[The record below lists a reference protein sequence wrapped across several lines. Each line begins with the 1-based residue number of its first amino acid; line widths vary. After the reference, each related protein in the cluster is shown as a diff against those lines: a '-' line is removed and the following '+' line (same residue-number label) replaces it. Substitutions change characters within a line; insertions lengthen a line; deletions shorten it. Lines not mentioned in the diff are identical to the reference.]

1 MVEVLPIDR
10 QPSMEICSD
19 CGEPIAK
26 DAPRGLCTRCLLS
39 LGFSEDHEPGEATA
53 VGSRPG
59 ALPQAA
65 PRAPEFLSAQTR
77 FFADYELIEEIAR
90 GGMGTVFKARQIS
103 LNRLVA
109 IKVISAGTFATEE
122 LVKRFKAEA
131 EAAASLKH
139 PNIVPIHEIGAHEG
153 LHFFSMD
160 LVEGPTLRDAL
171 AGRGGRRA
179 MNSGAAAHRSPLG
192 ARLHESV
199 TATAYP
205 PTEAAGLIA
214 TVARA
219 VHYAHQRGVLHRDLK
234 PGNILLDAQG
244 EPHLTDFGLAKLI
257 EKESTL
263 THTNAVLGT
272 PAYMS
277 PEQARGQTKDVTTA
291 ADVYG
296 LGTVLYEMLT
306 GSPPFS
312 GGTSMETIRQ
322 VLDHDPR
329 RPSLIN
335 PSVDPDLETIC
346 LKCLEKDPG
355 LRYGSAEGLAEDLER
370 WSRHEPIEARASTT
384 LQRVRK
390 WMRRRPAVAALAGAS
405 LILLLTLA
413 LGATAFSIRL
423 QQERDQVEANL
434 YVAETSMAFAAWER
448 GNLRLPWTLLEKQR
462 PKPGR
467 PDRRGFEWHYL
478 DALCQERAL
487 DTLSGGPS
495 LPPAARQIFGLACS
509 PAGRLVATGE
519 LDGRIRLWDLMTRQE
534 VGVLQSQSHW
544 IYGVA
549 ISFDGKRLV
558 SSTRLER
565 FDVWDL
571 DQRTLIAHLVGTP
584 TSEPFAATW
593 SPDDRLIATTA
604 HQGGLYNRTL
614 PGPVV
619 VWDGRTHSKIF
630 DLHGHTSNA
639 WKPAFSPDGRL
650 LATPHADGTIL
661 LWDLASRHP
670 LRSLKRH
677 GNIVSCV
684 RFSPD
689 GQWLA
694 SSSLDHSV
702 RLWRVTGDES
712 ITLGSHMAPVDSV
725 AFSPDGRWLASGSR
739 DHTAKLWDL
748 SHLVPDSRD
757 PSARI
762 GDPFDRARRPLTLRG
777 HVGRIWSVDFT
788 PDSQLLVTASV
799 DGTVKLWDGRTID
812 SRHAEADNSTTLG
825 THFSPDSRRNI
836 REEGGQ
842 VVIRDV
848 DTEQTLATLPVS
860 HAAFSP
866 DRKRILGVFGTN
878 RFGVWDAVSLARL
891 PDQDVDTVVEG
902 DLVFSPDGRWLALR
916 RASGSSAG
924 SPGAIDVRDTTDWR
938 RRGLWAP
945 DSSGAKPFLSV
956 GFSHDGQMLAGA
968 SEEGSVHILNVPSWR
983 PARFP
988 TRSQLAAR
996 AIAWVP
1002 RTHILCVGSLDGRVH
1017 TWNVDTDEAHELQ
1030 PEAGNVVSVAIS
1042 PDARTLA
1049 IGTQDG
1055 VLKLI
1060 NLPTQRE
1067 IAVLKGHL
1075 TWIGML
1081 AFSPDGSRLVSTG
1094 GDSARVWIAGA
1105 RNEGR

>member
-1 MVEVLPIDR
+1 
-10 QPSMEICSD
+10 MEICSD

-26 DAPRGLCTRCLLS
+26 DAPRGLCIRCLLS
-39 LGFSEDHEPGEATA
+39 LGLSKDGEATA
-53 VGSRPG
+53 VGSP
-59 ALPQAA
+59 ADPPPQTA
-65 PRAPEFLSAQTR
+65 PRASEFLSGRAR
-77 FFADYELIEEIAR
+77 YFADYELLEEIAR
-90 GGMGTVFKARQIS
+90 GGMGTVFKARQVS

-109 IKVISAGTFATEE
+109 LKVISAGTFATDD

-131 EAAASLKH
+131 EAAASLMH

-153 LHFFSMD
+153 LHYFSMD

-171 AGRGGRRA
+171 ASRGHRRG
-179 MNSGAAAHRSPLG
+179 MTSVEAARRSSAPPSPG
-192 ARLHESV
+192 EPTIS
-199 TATAYP
+199 TAYP
-205 PTEAAGLIA
+205 PSEAAGLMA

-234 PGNILLDAQG
+234 PGNILMDAQG
-244 EPHLTDFGLAKLI
+244 VPHLTDFGLAKLI

-322 VLDHDPR
+322 VLDQDPR
-329 RPSLIN
+329 RPSLLN
-335 PSVDPDLETIC
+335 PAVDPDLETIC
-346 LKCLEKDPG
+346 LKCLEKDPA
-355 LRYGSAEGLAEDLER
+355 LRYGSAEGFAEDLER
-370 WSRHEPIEARASTT
+370 WSRHETIQARASTNF
-384 LQRVRK
+384 QRLRK

-405 LILLLTLA
+405 LVLLLTLA
-413 LGATAFSIRL
+413 IGATAFSLHLRT
-423 QQERDQVEANL
+423 ERNKAEANL

-448 GNLRLPWTLLEKQR
+448 GNFRLPGTLLENQR

-467 PDRRGFEWHYL
+467 PERRGFEWYYL
-478 DALCQERAL
+478 DALCRERAL
-487 DTLSGGPS
+487 DTLPGGPT
-495 LPPAARQIFGLACS
+495 LPPAARQVFGLACS

-534 VGVLQSQSHW
+534 VGVLQSQSGW
-544 IYGVA
+544 VYGVA
-549 ISFDGKRLV
+549 FSNDGKRLV
-558 SSTRLER
+558 SSTNWER

-571 DQRTLIAHLVGTP
+571 DRRTLITHLMGQATCA
-584 TSEPFAATW
+584 PFAAAW
-593 SPDDRLIATTA
+593 SPDDRLIVTTA

-614 PGPVV
+614 PGQIVI
-619 VWDGRTHSKIF
+619 WDGHTHSKLL
-630 DLHGHTSNA
+630 DLQGHTSNA

-650 LATPHADGTIL
+650 LATPHADGSIM
-661 LWDLASRHP
+661 LWDLASRRP
-670 LRSLKRH
+670 LRSFLRH

-694 SSSLDHSV
+694 SASLDHSV

-712 ITLGSHMAPVDSV
+712 NTLGSHEGPVDSV

-748 SHLVPDSRD
+748 SQLAPGSRD
-757 PSARI
+757 RTVKVADPSS
-762 GDPFDRARRPLTLRG
+762 RAGRPLTLRG
-777 HVGRIWSVDFT
+777 HVGRIWTVDFT
-788 PDSQLLVTASV
+788 PDSQLLVTGSV
-799 DGTVKLWDGRTID
+799 DGTVKLWDVRTLD
-812 SRHAEADNSTTLG
+812 SRHAQTDNFTALG
-825 THFSPDSRRNI
+825 TGFSPDGRRNI
-836 REEGGQ
+836 REEEGQ
-842 VVIRDV
+842 AVIRDV
-848 DTEQTLATLPVS
+848 ESEQTLATLPVS

-866 DRKRILGVFGTN
+866 DRKRIVGVFGTN
-878 RFGVWDAVSLARL
+878 RFGVWDARSLARL
-891 PDQDVDTVVEG
+891 PDQDVDTVVDG
-902 DLVFSPDGRWLALR
+902 DIVFSPDGQWLALR
-916 RASGSSAG
+916 RGSASSAG
-924 SPGAIDVRDTTDWR
+924 DPGVVDVRETTDWR
-938 RRGLWAP
+938 RRGIWAP
-945 DSSGAKPFLSV
+945 GPTAAKPLLSL
-956 GFSHDGQMLAGA
+956 GFSHDGQLLAGVG
-968 SEEGSVHILNVPSWR
+968 EEGSVHILDVRSWR

-988 TRSQLAAR
+988 TRSHLAAR

-1017 TWNVDTDEAHELQ
+1017 IWNVDTDQSDELQ
-1030 PEAGNVVSVAIS
+1030 PEAGNVISVAIS

-1055 VLKLI
+1055 ILKLI
-1060 NLPTQRE
+1060 NLPTRRE
-1067 IAVLKGHL
+1067 IAVLYGHL

-1081 AFSPDGSRLVSTG
+1081 AFSPDGSRLVSTS
-1094 GDSARVWIAGA
+1094 GDSSRVWIAGA
-1105 RNEGR
+1105 GKAER